1 MAPVNGVSPSE
12 SKHSTSTDLLLNDL
26 SLMKSNSII
35 ATNGKDLST
44 ATSASTSTAEQR
56 IAEFDPK
63 LVPTYRQLLLS
74 VGEDPDR
81 DGLRKTPER
90 AAKAI
95 WFFTTGYRQTVKGA
109 FAFKLKKQTNK

>member
-1 MAPVNGVSPSE
+1 MAPVNGSSPTE
-12 SKHSTSTDLLLNDL
+12 NVRSTKTTDLLLGDIS
-26 SLMKSNSII
+26 SLIKPS
-35 ATNGKDLST
+35 ST
-44 ATSASTSTAEQR
+44 ASNGTNNSRST
-56 IAEFDPK
+56 EFDRS

-95 WFFTTGYRQTVKGA
+95 WFFTTGYRQSLKG
-109 FAFKLKKQTNK
+109 KLLLSFDSPE